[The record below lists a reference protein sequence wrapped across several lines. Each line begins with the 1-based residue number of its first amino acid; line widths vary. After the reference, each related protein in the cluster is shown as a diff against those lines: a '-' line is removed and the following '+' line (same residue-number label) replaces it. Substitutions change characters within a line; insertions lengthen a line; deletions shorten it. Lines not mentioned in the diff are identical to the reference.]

1 MKRGPIRLVL
11 VSTCFLFG
19 MQAKT
24 QTVTTLKEILPNA
37 WYVDGS
43 VYFLKGKPDLTF
55 SNP

>member
-24 QTVTTLKEILPNA
+24 QTVTTVKEILPNA
-37 WYVDGS
+37 WNVDGS

-55 SNP
+55 SNS